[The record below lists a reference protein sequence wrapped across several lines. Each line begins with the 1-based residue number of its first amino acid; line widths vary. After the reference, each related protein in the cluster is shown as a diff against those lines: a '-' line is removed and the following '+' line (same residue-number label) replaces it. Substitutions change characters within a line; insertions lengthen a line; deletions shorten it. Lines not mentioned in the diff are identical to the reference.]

1 MTGIGP
7 PPSRQVSNVSAALE
21 RNRLGVAAVVFFVMA
36 AAAPLTVVAGSATT
50 GFAVTEFVGIPVAY
64 LAVAV
69 VLALFAVGYIAMS
82 RRVVNAGAFYTYVA
96 QGLGRV
102 PGVGAAF
109 VALVAYNAMQIS
121 IYGAFGAVAATVL
134 DVTFGWDVAW
144 WVCTLT
150 GWSLVSVLGVRRVDF
165 NGRLLGVLL
174 VAEIAVALLFD
185 VVLLTHPADGR
196 VQFDAL
202 APGLL
207 LSAGAVALLVGGIAG
222 FAGFEMTAVFSEE
235 ARDPKR
241 TVPRATYLAIVV
253 IGVLYGVSA
262 WAMTVA
268 VGPHQIVQA
277 AKAQGTELF
286 FNLAAPHVPG
296 WVVDVGHVL
305 FLTSLFAALLAFHN
319 TVARYLFALGR
330 ERVLPA
336 GLGRTSRR
344 TGAPKLGS
352 LLQSGLAVVVLT
364 VYAVAGWD
372 PITHL
377 FFWGGV
383 GGGLGILI
391 LMTGT
396 SVAVIGFFAR
406 HRRRYPELLWRRLI
420 APMLAALVLAAILA
434 ITIAELDALLNVDA
448 SSPVRWAFPVAY
460 TVAAVLG
467 VGWAVVLRAVRPGV
481 YAAVG
486 LGADAFTTNTGLT
499 DPLPPTHLYDVQDP
513 AVPETSPR

>member
-1 MTGIGP
+1 MTITGP
-7 PPSRQVSNVSAALE
+7 PPQRQVSNVSTTLE

-50 GFAVTEFVGIPVAY
+50 GFAVTEFVGIPIAY

-96 QGLGRV
+96 HGLGQV
-102 PGVGAAF
+102 SGVAAAF

-134 DVTFGWDVAW
+134 EVTFGWSVAW
-144 WVCTLT
+144 WSWALA
-150 GWSLVSVLGVRRVDF
+150 GWLLVAVLGVRRVDV
-165 NGRLLGVLL
+165 NGYVLGVLL
-174 VAEIAVALLFD
+174 VAEIGVAVLFD
-185 VVLLTHPADGR
+185 AVLLLNPAEGR

-241 TVPRATYLAIVV
+241 TVPRATYIAIAV
-253 IGVLYGVSA
+253 IGLLYGLSA

-268 VGPHQIVQA
+268 TGPDRIVQA
-277 AKAQGTELF
+277 ASEQGTELF
-286 FNLAAPHVPG
+286 FNLAAPHVPTA
-296 WVVDVGHVL
+296 VVDIAQVL

-319 TVARYLFALGR
+319 TVARYAFALGR

-352 LLQSGLAVVVLT
+352 LLQSLLALAVLIG
-364 VYAVAGWD
+364 YAVAGWD
-372 PITHL
+372 PILHL
-377 FFWGGV
+377 FFWGGI

-396 SVAVIGFFAR
+396 SIAVVGFFVR
-406 HRRRYPELLWRRLI
+406 HRRRYPERRWRRVI
-420 APMLAALVLAAILA
+420 APLSAALVLAAIL
-434 ITIAELDALLNVDA
+434 TVTTAELGELLNVDA
-448 SSPVRWAFPVAY
+448 SSPLRWAFPAAY
-460 TVAAVLG
+460 AVAAVLG
-467 VGWAVVLRAVRPGV
+467 VGWALILRAVRPGV
-481 YAAVG
+481 YAAIG
-486 LGADAFTTNTGLT
+486 FGADASATGTGLT
-499 DPLPPTHLYDVQDP
+499 DSDT
-513 AVPETSPR
+513 PERHAQTAAGPEASPR